1 MFGCATSRNC
11 WWLGLS
17 ERTYSVIGQ
26 GLIDQALS
34 QCPAQAAPRLFEEA
48 AGITVYQ
55 SKRDQAANRLNE
67 ALVYNL
73 TRAQCDIT
81 RPV

>member
-1 MFGCATSRNC
+1 MLGSS
-11 WWLGLS
+11 GLS
-17 ERTYSVIGQ
+17 ERTYTVIGQ

-34 QCPAQAAPRLFEEA
+34 QRPEERRRLFEEA

-67 ALVYNL
+67 AA
-73 TRAQCDIT
+73 TTSPAPT
-81 RPV
+81 TS